1 MATVNQTDEFKA
13 WLKAL
18 KDTQGKAKIIS
29 RVDRLKVNHLGDVG
43 PVGDGMSELKI
54 DFGPGYR
61 VYFKK
66 TGKDEYTVYF
76 GGNKSTQKRD
86 IKRAKEL
93 AT

>member
-18 KDTQGKAKIIS
+18 TDVEGKAKIVARIQ
-29 RVDRLKVNHLGDVG
+29 RLQMGNPGKVD